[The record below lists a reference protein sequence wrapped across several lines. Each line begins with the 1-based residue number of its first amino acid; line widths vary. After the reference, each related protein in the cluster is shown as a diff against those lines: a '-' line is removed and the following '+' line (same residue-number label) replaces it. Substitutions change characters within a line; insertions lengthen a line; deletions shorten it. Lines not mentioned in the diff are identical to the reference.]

1 MSSIEVELCP
11 NCKKPIISGIDKCP
25 ICGIELL
32 DGNIVAPKEEKVKKG
47 LSLRVIEAVSIATLA
62 LSVILYPF
70 VGELFLIPA
79 IIVLIITSLLRFIF
93 VVGDDKKG
101 ALEKY
106 ATLKI
111 EGILISGVALFVTII
126 VLVVIFIIFSNS

>member
-11 NCKKPIISGIDKCP
+11 HCKKPIVRGIEKCP
-25 ICGIELL
+25 LCNYMLYEKIT
-32 DGNIVAPKEEKVKKG
+32 EEESEDKKKNG
-47 LSLRVIEAVSIATLA
+47 LSLRVISAVSMAALV

-111 EGILISGVALFVTII
+111 EGILISSVALFVTII
-126 VLVVIFIIFSNS
+126 ELVVIFIIFSNS

>member
-11 NCKKPIISGIDKCP
+11 HCKKPIVKGVEKCP
-25 ICGIELL
+25 LCNYALYEKIT
-32 DGNIVAPKEEKVKKG
+32 EEESDDKKKNG
-47 LSLRVIEAVSIATLA
+47 LSLRVLSAVSITALV

-79 IIVLIITSLLRFIF
+79 TIVLAITSLLRFIY

-111 EGILISGVALFVTII
+111 EGMLISGVAFFLTII
-126 VLVVIFIIFSNS
+126 VLVVIFVVFSNS

>member
-1 MSSIEVELCP
+1 MNNRVELCP

-25 ICGIELL
+25 ICGIDLL
-32 DGNIVAPKEEKVKKG
+32 DDNIVVPKEEKLKKG
-47 LSLRVIEAVSIATLA
+47 LSLRVIEAISIVTLV

-79 IIVLIITSLLRFIF
+79 IIFLIITATLRFIF

-101 ALEKY
+101 PLEKY

-111 EGILISGVALFVTII
+111 EGALISGVALFVTIM
-126 VLVVIFIIFSNS
+126 VLVVLFAIFGNN